1 MGKIDINYGICDKE
15 HYFITFKVNE
25 KNVALDFELCGF
37 SLEMSYWNIPT
48 RLVEKQGEVG
58 FEISNKIS
66 KERIELEIDRFIS
79 EYDL

>member
-1 MGKIDINYGICDKE
+1 
-15 HYFITFKVNE
+15 
-25 KNVALDFELCGF
+25 
-37 SLEMSYWNIPT
+37 MSYWNIPT